1 MEKRK
6 FKCHNFIVWFHG
18 NFGFFLS
25 FPCNIPFVIYSHQQT
40 FKETIEENKGHKAK
54 VENQSFV
61 DRSDFLAL
69 RSVDEA
75 DEGKEAEVGGISN
88 IPMFSSSEEKLLEY
102 NSLQVKKKQ
111 CCQLYI

>member
-1 MEKRK
+1 M
-6 FKCHNFIVWFHG
+6 
-18 NFGFFLS
+18 
-25 FPCNIPFVIYSHQQT
+25 
-40 FKETIEENKGHKAK
+40 
-54 VENQSFV
+54 ENQSFV

-102 NSLQVKKKQ
+102 NSLQVKKNSVANFTYKNV
-111 CCQLYI
+111 CQTKHFCTMWKFQNYSITLIFP

>member
-1 MEKRK
+1 M
-6 FKCHNFIVWFHG
+6 
-18 NFGFFLS
+18 
-25 FPCNIPFVIYSHQQT
+25 
-40 FKETIEENKGHKAK
+40 
-54 VENQSFV
+54 ENQSFV

-102 NSLQVKKKQ
+102 NSLQVKKIVLPTLHIKMFVKLSISAQ
-111 CCQLYI
+111 CGNFRITLSL